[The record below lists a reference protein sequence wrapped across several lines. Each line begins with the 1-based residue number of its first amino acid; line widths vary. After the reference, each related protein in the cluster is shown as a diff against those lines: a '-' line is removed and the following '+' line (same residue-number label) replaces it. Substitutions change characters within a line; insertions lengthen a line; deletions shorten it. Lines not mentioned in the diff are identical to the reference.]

1 MTVIHVSGVLDF
13 FECGFDDIK
22 ENGGEVLVEVDV
34 EGVRELYAD
43 FEHFP
48 HAWVGSESQVEDV
61 LVTAQKG
68 AWAHPSNLLF
78 NQVCIDNIELDN
90 SLALV
95 ESHHVNI
102 ECGGHVREQVHEVFE
117 VD

>member
-34 EGVRELYAD
+34 EGVRELDVD

-48 HAWVGSESQVEDV
+48 HA
-61 LVTAQKG
+61 
-68 AWAHPSNLLF
+68 
-78 NQVCIDNIELDN
+78 
-90 SLALV
+90 
-95 ESHHVNI
+95 
-102 ECGGHVREQVHEVFE
+102 
-117 VD
+117 

>member
-34 EGVRELYAD
+34 EGVRELDAD

-48 HAWVGSESQVEDV
+48 HA
-61 LVTAQKG
+61 
-68 AWAHPSNLLF
+68 
-78 NQVCIDNIELDN
+78 
-90 SLALV
+90 
-95 ESHHVNI
+95 
-102 ECGGHVREQVHEVFE
+102 
-117 VD
+117 